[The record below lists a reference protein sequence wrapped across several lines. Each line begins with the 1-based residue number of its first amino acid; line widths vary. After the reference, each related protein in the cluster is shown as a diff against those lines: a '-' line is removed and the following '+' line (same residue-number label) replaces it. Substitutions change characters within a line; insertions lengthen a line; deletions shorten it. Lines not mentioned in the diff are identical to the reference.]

1 MMDTPKAGLRQ
12 QIFAWALA
20 RFNTHY
26 ERFAS
31 NYKQQM
37 LADLTGT
44 VLEIGPGTGANL
56 HYLRPGRVRWI
67 GIEPNPFMQ
76 SYLRQEANKVGM
88 PIDIRVG
95 TADVLPIADSSMDA
109 VISALVLCCVNNQ
122 RRSLQEVLRVLKPGG
137 KLVFIEHVA
146 APQGSWLRRIQ
157 NLLTPVWKRLGDG
170 CHPNRETWIEIER
183 AGFKNVTY
191 ERVCAP
197 FFLVSPQIV
206 GVAIK

>member
-1 MMDTPKAGLRQ
+1 M
-12 QIFAWALA
+12 
-20 RFNTHY
+20 
-26 ERFAS
+26 
-31 NYKQQM
+31 
-37 LADLTGT
+37 
-44 VLEIGPGTGANL
+44 
-56 HYLRPGRVRWI
+56 
-67 GIEPNPFMQ
+67 
-76 SYLRQEANKVGM
+76 
-88 PIDIRVG
+88 
-95 TADVLPIADSSMDA
+95 
-109 VISALVLCCVNNQ
+109 
-122 RRSLQEVLRVLKPGG
+122 
-137 KLVFIEHVA
+137 FIEHVA